1 MIFHHLKFWVFSSP
15 TMKIFS
21 NTYSKKNLL
30 LPLKKYVECFFMK
43 KLTWYFRWRNYYV
56 SGSSFICIWQCSTF
70 KFRAMFVIM
79 HARQIIEIMLGM
91 VCYRVHVT
99 CSVWYRVWQMN
110 SIPESNDSS
119 NYKSK
124 EGKLGIKTDIIV
136 FNS

>member
-30 LPLKKYVECFFMK
+30 LPFKKYVECFFMK

-70 KFRAMFVIM
+70 WLCLWSC
-79 HARQIIEIMLGM
+79 MLDKLLKSCCGWFAIG
-91 VCYRVHVT
+91 CTYCT